1 MQQDID
7 EEVTG
12 SGLVVVASVRRD
24 GGLCG
29 CDLNLQLGNLRLVGS
44 EPFVPVRQLACMSLV
59 LLFELRGQTGD
70 LIARQRRRF
79 RCEGGVELSL

>member
-44 EPFVPVRQLACMSLV
+44 EPFVPVTLSHV
-59 LLFELRGQTGD
+59 SSFVS
-70 LIARQRRRF
+70 RF
-79 RCEGGVELSL
+79 VIGW